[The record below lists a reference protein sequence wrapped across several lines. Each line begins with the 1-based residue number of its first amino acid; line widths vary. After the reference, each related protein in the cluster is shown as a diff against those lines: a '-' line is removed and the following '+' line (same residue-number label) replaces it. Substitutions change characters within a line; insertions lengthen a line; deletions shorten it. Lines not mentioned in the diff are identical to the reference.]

1 MIVAMLVVRLGSRS
15 VEILLCAHEDAWE
28 VVGAPNES
36 SMCAPGAGH
45 WESNASGATLLVYDE
60 RHTRQLLLK
69 NWCLDDCDNRSH
81 GAAVC
86 YPGTESEQCL
96 FQSARVAF

>member
-1 MIVAMLVVRLGSRS
+1 MRMRTPGRAQRVLNVR
-15 VEILLCAHEDAWE
+15 
-28 VVGAPNES
+28 
-36 SMCAPGAGH
+36 AGH
-45 WESNASGATLLVYDE
+45 WESNASGATLLVYDV